1 MREKKVKRREKPDGH
16 RRDPKDARLDLA
28 ASPDSITL
36 LLSGDWRLS
45 HSIPRPD
52 RLGSEIAAHPS
63 IRVVEI
69 DATRLEGWD
78 SGLLAFLREVAAFC
92 ARRGLELRLGGLP
105 AGIRRLVTLA
115 ASGPDRKDGPLASA
129 RERRLARLGA
139 ISVNWWS
146 ASMEVLGFVGEVTAA
161 FFRMLAGRPRFRGR
175 DFLRLVQE
183 CGVDALPIV
192 SLISLL
198 VGLILAF
205 VGAIQLRMFGAT
217 IFIANLVGISMARAM
232 GAIMTGII
240 MAGRTGAAFAAAI
253 GTMQVNEEIDALK
266 TSGIPPIDF
275 LVLPRVLALALMLP
289 LLTLYADAM
298 GMIGGLLVAVIGL
311 DINIS
316 EYFNQTTLAVN
327 LTNVCIGVFSG
338 LVFGVLVGLCGCL
351 RGIQC
356 GRSASAVG
364 SATTSAVVSG
374 IVSIIVATAVIT
386 VVCDML
392 RI

>member
-1 MREKKVKRREKPDGH
+1 MKTKEKLDGPG
-16 RRDPKDARLDLA
+16 RDLKDARLDLA

-45 HSIPRPD
+45 RSIPRPD
-52 RLGSEIAAHPS
+52 RLGSEIAANPS

-92 ARRGLELRLGGLP
+92 SRRGLELRLGGLP

-115 ASGPDRKDGPLASA
+115 ASGPGHQDGPLASV
-129 RERRLARLGA
+129 REQRLAQLGA

-146 ASMEVLGFVGEVTAA
+146 ASMEVLAFVGEVMAA

-183 CGVDALPIV
+183 CGIDALPIV

-298 GMIGGLLVAVIGL
+298 GMIGGLLVAVVGL

-386 VVCDML
+386 VVCDVL
-392 RI
+392 KI